1 MNEKIDALE
10 AHSRFPAYR
19 LSRAD
24 NGQVTGNIIVNKE
37 GRHHPLD
44 DHDKF
49 ESRMKDYLVG
59 GSSVHVTSPEG
70 IARGRE
76 ETVAKLGEI
85 FDKPSNRCFDIVPRH
100 RKMTEAQIDEM
111 HDWLTNLTK

>member
-1 MNEKIDALE
+1 
-10 AHSRFPAYR
+10 
-19 LSRAD
+19 
-24 NGQVTGNIIVNKE
+24 
-37 GRHHPLD
+37 
-44 DHDKF
+44 
-49 ESRMKDYLVG
+49 
-59 GSSVHVTSPEG
+59 VTSPEG